1 MGGTRMARF
10 LLQKPGMSIEFIWQ
24 LPARGDGHY
33 ADAAVRRRGERSS
46 NEPAPLSPGVSDPR
60 DERFNYFDHLHQ
72 IARAAELSGF
82 DGVNIQHDPRG
93 DESWI
98 IAGYLVRGTRRLK
111 LVTEFEA
118 SWGSSVYAAKN
129 AASFQRYS
137 AGRFAWH
144 LQAGAASRQRRKNA
158 DPVPDEDVLPRIGEF
173 LQVARGVLTQAPF
186 SFNGRF
192 FEVQNGGF
200 KDGLD
205 HQPVPQVYWSGTSR
219 AALELSAEHAD
230 VHVLSPAPFVEL
242 SQTVQTLKQLAGQ
255 RTRTLRYGLR
265 LDLLAR
271 ETDGEAL
278 RDARRFRSQL
288 AETSVAS
295 TIEGPGLVA
304 RVVDFAHRRGLGA
317 RRQLWARC
325 RRSLEISGSR
335 HQQFRAGRGPAPGR
349 GLSRLARM
357 SCRSCDI
364 GLDLHHLHHPLSSEA
379 KHERRHILANSHPRR
394 AGLAP

>member
-1 MGGTRMARF
+1 M
-10 LLQKPGMSIEFIWQ
+10 
-24 LPARGDGHY
+24 
-33 ADAAVRRRGERSS
+33 
-46 NEPAPLSPGVSDPR
+46 EPAPLGPGVSDPR
-60 DERFNYFDHLHQ
+60 GARFNYFDHLHQ

-93 DESWI
+93 DESWV

-129 AASFQRYS
+129 AATFQRYS

-144 LQAGAASRQRRKNA
+144 VQAGAASRQRRRNA
-158 DPVPDEDVLPRIGEF
+158 DSVPDEDVLPRIGEF
-173 LQVARGVLTQAPF
+173 LRVARGVLTQAPF
-186 SFNGRF
+186 SFKGRF

-230 VHVLSPAPFVEL
+230 VHILSPAPLVEL

-255 RTRTLRYGLR
+255 RTRSLRYGLR

-271 ETDGEAL
+271 ETDVEAL

-295 TIEGPGLVA
+295 TIEGPGLW
-304 RVVDFAHRRGLGA
+304 H
-317 RRQLWARC
+317 
-325 RRSLEISGSR
+325 
-335 HQQFRAGRGPAPGR
+335 
-349 GLSRLARM
+349 GLST
-357 SCRSCDI
+357 
-364 GLDLHHLHHPLSSEA
+364 
-379 KHERRHILANSHPRR
+379 SHTGAASVLVGSYGRV
-394 AGLAP
+394 AE